1 MPMASKVSKTG
12 KCASKVVT
20 LPWGEKVR
28 MKKNEIKKVSA
39 LLKKSDRA
47 SEIKLHKLLE
57 KVRWRYIHE
66 TPHRAV
72 MRKQFSHV
80 L

>member
-1 MPMASKVSKTG
+1 MPTSSKVNKIG
-12 KCASKVVT
+12 KCSAKVVT
-20 LPWGEKVR
+20 LPWGEQVR
-28 MKKNEIKKVSA
+28 MKKSEIKKVRA
-39 LLKKSDRA
+39 LLTKTDRA
-47 SEIKLHKLLE
+47 SGIKLHKLLE